1 MLVLRICLFLIL
13 HCLIRYFSSVGPELE
28 FRSTRAKLL
37 WDKWRHVWMLSWER
51 QRRLNDHLMYLK
63 DLERVRNFS
72 WDDWRKR
79 VSRI

>member
-1 MLVLRICLFLIL
+1 MLRICLFLIL